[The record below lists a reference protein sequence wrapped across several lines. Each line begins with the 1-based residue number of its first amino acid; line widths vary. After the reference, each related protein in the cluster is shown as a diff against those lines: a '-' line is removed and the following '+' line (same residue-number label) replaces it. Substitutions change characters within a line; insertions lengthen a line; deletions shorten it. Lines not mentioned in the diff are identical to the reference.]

1 MNPRELLKR
10 LYRRSTSNVKFSEF
24 QKLVEA
30 FGFSLRR
37 VSGSHHLF
45 KHPKV
50 PGFLNLQP
58 KNGEVAAYQV
68 GQFLKL
74 IEKYNLHL
82 ED

>member
-1 MNPRELLKR
+1 MNPRELLRR
-10 LYRRSTSNVKFSEF
+10 LYRRNTSNVKFGEF
-24 QKLVEA
+24 QQLVEA

-37 VSGSHHLF
+37 IRGSHHLF

-58 KNGEVAAYQV
+58 KKGEVATYQV
-68 GQFLKL
+68 RQFLKL
-74 IEKYNLHL
+74 IEKYDLHL